1 MLKVRIKA
9 LFKEQEGKYGYRRI
23 TMILNRRFNYHIN
36 SKWSPVN
43 KIDNLN
49 RDFLPMLRLSFELEF
64 GTHLQTALVI

>member
-1 MLKVRIKA
+1 MSRGGTRHSL
-9 LFKEQEGKYGYRRI
+9 EQRLEIVTKYLSG
-23 TMILNRRFNYHIN
+23 F
-36 SKWSPVN
+36 PVN

>member
-1 MLKVRIKA
+1 MNVDTILGDRNTRYFGV
-9 LFKEQEGKYGYRRI
+9 GYK
-23 TMILNRRFNYHIN
+23 N
-36 SKWSPVN
+36 WSPVN

>member
-1 MLKVRIKA
+1 MSRGGTRHSL
-9 LFKEQEGKYGYRRI
+9 EQRLEIVTKYLSGQ
-23 TMILNRRFNYHIN
+23 
-36 SKWSPVN
+36 WSPVN